1 MEESKMKHT
10 LLIITALML
19 VVGCGSDSIK
29 LDINNLIDRGGLK
42 YAPNDD
48 EPYTGDVFELY
59 EDGKK
64 KLDGNYRNGLMN
76 GKWTYYHEN
85 GQIHGQGR
93 FIDGDGSNP
102 SESSGIPFNGRSG
115 RWKFWYE
122 NGQKSSEKTYKD
134 GKQNGK
140 WTEWYENG
148 QKRGEGTFKDGKYDG
163 LNANWYENGQ
173 KSFEGTYKNGIL
185 IGKYELW
192 FEDGTKEW
200 EYYYNY
206 DGTRDSTKSTTR
218 WYESGQKWYNGYIKT
233 INDTTSEWNGLY
245 TRWHENGQKEAEET
259 FKDGIRIESTYWDE
273 EGNVIDDE

>member
-1 MEESKMKHT
+1 MKRLLTVTILLFASLLYSQSKF
-10 LLIITALML
+10 
-19 VVGCGSDSIK
+19 
-29 LDINNLIDRGGLK
+29 DINNLIDRGGLK

-48 EPYTGDVFELY
+48 EPYTGKVFDFY
-59 EDGKK
+59 ENGEKE
-64 KLDGNYRNGLMN
+64 LDGNYRKGLMN
-76 GKWTYYHEN
+76 GKWMYYHEN

-115 RWKFWYE
+115 RWSFWYKNGQKSSEDNYKDGKRDGKYTTWYE
-122 NGQKSSEKTYKD
+122 NGQKS
-134 GKQNGK
+134 G
-140 WTEWYENG
+140 
-148 QKRGEGTFKDGKYDG
+148 
-163 LNANWYENGQ
+163 
-173 KSFEGTYKNGIL
+173 EGTYKNGIL
-185 IGKYELW
+185 IGKYEWW